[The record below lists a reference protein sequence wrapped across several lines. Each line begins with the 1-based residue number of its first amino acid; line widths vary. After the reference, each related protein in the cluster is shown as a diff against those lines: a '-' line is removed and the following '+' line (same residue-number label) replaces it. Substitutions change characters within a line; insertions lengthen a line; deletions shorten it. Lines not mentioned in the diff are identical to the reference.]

1 MFCRNSHTRTAFH
14 LYGSSYDKPN
24 VSSNWMFSGTHYM
37 WMASNQCCCG
47 CVDEHLELIAGC
59 QKANIIYRPE
69 HHSHSLALAEVGGWT
84 MGMCVWLVTN
94 RRLFASVTIIPR
106 LHFLQKW
113 VRNIQGVTCWLGLM
127 SWPLNDDNTAIFIG
141 HHRRGECLAI
151 ALFGSYLI
159 TWAPILAIEQCFRC
173 EEGVRI
179 NRKSERRLRRSGSG
193 PMGKYVVGRKHNSP
207 SLEVHFGAERKKCTF
222 PLALVG

>member
-69 HHSHSLALAEVGGWT
+69 HHSHSLALAEVGGWA

-127 SWPLNDDNTAIFIG
+127 SWPLNDDNTAIFIASSK
-141 HHRRGECLAI
+141 RG
-151 ALFGSYLI
+151 
-159 TWAPILAIEQCFRC
+159 
-173 EEGVRI
+173 V
-179 NRKSERRLRRSGSG
+179 SG
-193 PMGKYVVGRKHNSP
+193 NSP
-207 SLEVHFGAERKKCTF
+207 FRLVFNYLSSDFGHRAVF
-222 PLALVG
+222 